1 MNLSGAA
8 HDKAAR
14 PGYYARMVRESMGKG
29 DTTSEEIERDLHRSL
44 PEHKAFQR
52 PKSSD
57 AFSAQSA
64 AGLETNAIF
73 FCLLLCIED
82 IVLCHSF
89 LQMNKCYTFKGP

>member
-14 PGYYARMVRESMGKG
+14 PGYYSRMVRESMGKG

-64 AGLETNAIF
+64 AGLETNAF
-73 FCLLLCIED
+73 FSSFCFFVKGYCSLPF
-82 IVLCHSF
+82 F
-89 LQMNKCYTFKGP
+89 LQIN

>member
-14 PGYYARMVRESMGKG
+14 PGYYARMVGESMGKG

-64 AGLETNAIF
+64 AGLETNAICFLFASLYRGYCFLPF
-73 FCLLLCIED
+73 FFANE
-82 IVLCHSF
+82 
-89 LQMNKCYTFKGP
+89 